1 MKPKKKSNSVN
12 NLVDKLIHPKRE
24 LMIWEVTLQK
34 LPKIQ
39 HREIKQGRKYER
51 LRHVRQTEKVQH
63 SSDMILRK
71 IIKKIKKTILK

>member
-1 MKPKKKSNSVN
+1 MKKKIYWFLKVHVDLPNNQYEMKPKKKSNSVN

-51 LRHVRQTEKVQH
+51 LRHVR
-63 SSDMILRK
+63 
-71 IIKKIKKTILK
+71 